1 MKVLLI
7 LIFFIAPVIG
17 NSKSIEK
24 YYLITFKA
32 EEYLFHNEFALSCKE
47 YSKAFKTGFAFYA
60 DLRNAFK
67 AGLLSGNDSYIKKF
81 WAIIIALP
89 EVANSIKNDPTIIG
103 FCKPSMQQEIL
114 AYRKERQKTD
124 FEKIIDSVILI
135 DQKARRECRNNMTDT
150 CKIRFKV
157 LDSIN
162 LMKLYRLLHKTNYTE
177 REFGYKTQEYI
188 YLIALHARRW
198 GYKFLDSLLKEN
210 IKKGRMKSVFFAHL
224 ISYRSDIDY
233 VNKIYLNN
241 QKSIGFDQMVWVVN
255 NKVVQFNRTDSLIDL
270 YNTNRKELF
279 ISKTENDIL
288 KHALITKNKLF
299 AGCEKDLVVDFF
311 RMEMSD
317 QQFIDFLNNLRSK
330 KMIKE

>member
-1 MKVLLI
+1 
-7 LIFFIAPVIG
+7 
-17 NSKSIEK
+17 
-24 YYLITFKA
+24 
-32 EEYLFHNEFALSCKE
+32 
-47 YSKAFKTGFAFYA
+47 
-60 DLRNAFK
+60 
-67 AGLLSGNDSYIKKF
+67 
-81 WAIIIALP
+81 
-89 EVANSIKNDPTIIG
+89 
-103 FCKPSMQQEIL
+103 
-114 AYRKERQKTD
+114 
-124 FEKIIDSVILI
+124 
-135 DQKARRECRNNMTDT
+135 
-150 CKIRFKV
+150 
-157 LDSIN
+157 
-162 LMKLYRLLHKTNYTE
+162 
-177 REFGYKTQEYI
+177 
-188 YLIALHARRW
+188 
-198 GYKFLDSLLKEN
+198 
-210 IKKGRMKSVFFAHL
+210 MKSVFFAHL